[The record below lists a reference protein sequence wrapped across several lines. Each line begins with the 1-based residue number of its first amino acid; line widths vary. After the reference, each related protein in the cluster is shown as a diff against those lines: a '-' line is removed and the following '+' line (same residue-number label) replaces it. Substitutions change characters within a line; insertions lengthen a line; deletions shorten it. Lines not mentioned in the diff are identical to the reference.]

1 MSKKTGS
8 QARKIELPRLSS
20 RGRSWQAYS
29 VGSLQLA
36 VSSRQ
41 SPVGSLQ
48 SAVRAQRRSRQMHGI
63 CSGTSVSS
71 SSEALIPLA
80 AKPKSGRAGGE
91 HDRLELL
98 HINFYPNFR
107 FRLSLDQTQD
117 EVAFC
122 DLKLKTKEMPG
133 KRSIVKPLEIEN
145 RIFTIRGFQV
155 MLDSHLAELYM
166 VETGRLNEQVKRNT
180 ERFPKEFMFQLTE
193 DEYDSLRSQ
202 IAILKI
208 SKRKHR
214 K

>member
-1 MSKKTGS
+1 MYNFSPKFHFE
-8 QARKIELPRLSS
+8 ISS
-20 RGRSWQAYS
+20 NET
-29 VGSLQLA
+29 QL
-36 VSSRQ
+36 
-41 SPVGSLQ
+41 
-48 SAVRAQRRSRQMHGI
+48 
-63 CSGTSVSS
+63 
-71 SSEALIPLA
+71 
-80 AKPKSGRAGGE
+80 
-91 HDRLELL
+91 
-98 HINFYPNFR
+98 
-107 FRLSLDQTQD
+107 

-133 KRSIVKPLEIEN
+133 KRSIVKPLEVEN
-145 RIFTIRGFQV
+145 RIFTIRGVQV

>member
-1 MSKKTGS
+1 
-8 QARKIELPRLSS
+8 
-20 RGRSWQAYS
+20 
-29 VGSLQLA
+29 
-36 VSSRQ
+36 
-41 SPVGSLQ
+41 
-48 SAVRAQRRSRQMHGI
+48 MHGI

-145 RIFTIRGFQV
+145 RIFTIRGVQV

>member
-1 MSKKTGS
+1 MYNFSPKFHFE
-8 QARKIELPRLSS
+8 ISS
-20 RGRSWQAYS
+20 NET
-29 VGSLQLA
+29 QL
-36 VSSRQ
+36 
-41 SPVGSLQ
+41 
-48 SAVRAQRRSRQMHGI
+48 
-63 CSGTSVSS
+63 
-71 SSEALIPLA
+71 
-80 AKPKSGRAGGE
+80 
-91 HDRLELL
+91 
-98 HINFYPNFR
+98 
-107 FRLSLDQTQD
+107 

-122 DLKLKTKEMPG
+122 DLKLKTKKMPG

-145 RIFTIRGFQV
+145 RIFTIRGVQV

-180 ERFPKEFMFQLTE
+180 ERFPKEFIFQLTE